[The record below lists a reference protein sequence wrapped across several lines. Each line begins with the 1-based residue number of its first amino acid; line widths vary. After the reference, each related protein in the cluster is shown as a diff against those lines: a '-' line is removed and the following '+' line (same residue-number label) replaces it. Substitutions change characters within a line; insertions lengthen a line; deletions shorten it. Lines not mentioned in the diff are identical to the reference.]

1 MLSIL
6 LSIFIIQIV
15 YVSASTLRIIL
26 TLKGQKYYASAIST
40 VEIVVYVLGLNL
52 VLQYLDHTLSLVVYA
67 IGYGL
72 GILVGSWIEEKIALG
87 YVTLK
92 VITNNAESALANKL
106 RNNGYGV
113 TSWLGSGRDGDRLV
127 LEVLAKRKNEKKLYN
142 LILSQEST
150 AFIVTLEPKHLHGG
164 FWTKVNRH

>member
-1 MLSIL
+1 MFSIL

-52 VLQYLDHTLSLVVYA
+52 VLQYLGHTLSLVVYA

-72 GILVGSWIEEKIALG
+72 GILAGSWIEEKIALG

-92 VITNNAESALANKL
+92 VITNNAESTLANDL
-106 RNNGYGV
+106 RNNGYCV

-142 LILSQEST
+142 LILSQESK

-164 FWTKVNRH
+164 FWVKANRH

>member
-127 LEVLAKRKNEKKLYN
+127 LEVLAKRKNENKLYN

-150 AFIVTLEPKHLHGG
+150 AFIVTLEPKYLHGG